1 LLKWNSMYMTWR
13 QPVKSETRQDDIRGT
28 RARKKVKRTDVS
40 KARVKKRLLQ
50 KLGLTK
56 LRRVM
61 VH

>member
-1 LLKWNSMYMTWR
+1 MYMTWR